1 MQWLTEENAYLSI
14 KGHYHTCLDP
24 LIFTEEERG
33 GGDAFCFFNVNFLS
47 VNFPGRG
54 KGPNPPRSTLALK
67 HLDYYCF
74 QNEDLFYNKEI
85 N

>member
-33 GGDAFCFFNVNFLS
+33 GMHFFKFE
-47 VNFPGRG
+47 FPREG
-54 KGPNPPRSTLALK
+54 KGSKPPKTTLALK

>member
-1 MQWLTEENAYLSI
+1 MPGSI
-14 KGHYHTCLDP
+14 NFYWGR
-24 LIFTEEERG
+24 EG
-33 GGDAFCFFNVNFLS
+33 GGFTFLS
-47 VNFPGRG
+47 LNFPGRG

-85 N
+85 NWLSK

>member
-1 MQWLTEENAYLSI
+1 MQWLTEENTYLSI
-14 KGHYHTCLDP
+14 KRHYHTCLDP

-33 GGDAFCFFNVNFLS
+33 GCTFLS
-47 VNFPGRG
+47 LNFPGRG

-67 HLDYYCF
+67 RLDYYCF